1 MEKKNDNEIG
11 MLDLCEGGKSSYSKV
26 QLPTGL
32 LDSNNVLHRDA
43 LLGEMTGR
51 EEDILS
57 SPKMSAVQK
66 TAQILENCIQSI
78 GEYDK
83 KHDKFKH
90 YVKSLCL
97 NDRLFLLIQIRV
109 ISLGKLFDFKI
120 TCPHCFKASNQTVS
134 LDDFKVEGL
143 KDPMSQTWTGIL
155 PKSKKSYKCRI
166 QDGYEEE
173 KQEKNSKNENDILSL
188 LIMSRL
194 KELDGKPCSLE
205 DVKKLSMLDRNH
217 LRNQMKKS
225 EGSIDNEIEI
235 ECPHCNKEFK
245 TEIDIGSPS
254 FFFP

>member
-1 MEKKNDNEIG
+1 
-11 MLDLCEGGKSSYSKV
+11 
-26 QLPTGL
+26 
-32 LDSNNVLHRDA
+32 LHKEA
-43 LLGEMTGR
+43 LLQEMTGR

-66 TAQILENCIQSI
+66 TGQILENCVQSL
-78 GEYDK
+78 GTYDHK
-83 KHDKFKH
+83 SEKFKH

-97 NDRLFLLIQIRV
+97 NDRLFLLIQIRI

-120 TCPHCFKASNQTVS
+120 TCPHCNKPSNQTVS
-134 LDDFKVEGL
+134 LEDFKVEGL
-143 KDPMSQTWTGIL
+143 KDPMMQTWSGVL
-155 PKSKKSYKCRI
+155 PKSKKTYKCRI

-194 KELDGKPCSLE
+194 KELDGKPCTL
-205 DVKKLSMLDRNH
+205 DTVKKLPMMDRNY
-217 LRNQMKKS
+217 LRNEMKKS
-225 EGSIDNEIEI
+225 EGSIDNEVEI
-235 ECPHCNKEFK
+235 ACPHCKEEFK